1 MRQHGA
7 QTLQLH
13 WEELVRKLT
22 LFNFNQCFQNFS
34 VCMRDKNHAF
44 CKQFITFCCGAGIK
58 RTLKGFL
65 AFLGIVM
72 FGLFAFVVGIVNLPN
87 ILRRLI
93 FYFFH
98 RQVLSSSS
106 QHWYAVVRLN
116 LVSLLWKISQISSA
130 QKVRCRNTN
139 DSFCFGTNKTLFR
152 VFRKIVASFLL
163 IATLTNNFF
172 MSTVTHG
179 CCLSGRSIFRT

>member
-1 MRQHGA
+1 MFELQSDKWETQLQQSFVVFVLCPESNSNERA
-7 QTLQLH
+7 Q
-13 WEELVRKLT
+13 KFLT
-22 LFNFNQCFQNFS
+22 FL
-34 VCMRDKNHAF
+34 R
-44 CKQFITFCCGAGIK
+44 ITVL
-58 RTLKGFL
+58 R
-65 AFLGIVM
+65 
-72 FGLFAFVVGIVNLPN
+72 LFAFVVGIFNIFN
-87 ILRRLI
+87 ILGRLV
-93 FYFFH
+93 FFLYFE
-98 RQVLSSSS
+98 VLALSSC
-106 QHWYAVVRLN
+106 HWYTVIRLN